1 MAGFTRALSLYL
13 ITSGSLLTL
22 ILTMSER
29 GGSLTP
35 LEEARREVEFLLF
48 N

>member
-1 MAGFTRALSLYL
+1 MGGECSQL
-13 ITSGSLLTL
+13 ITSDSLLTL

-35 LEEARREVEFLLF
+35 LEEARRKVDFLL
-48 N
+48 NN